1 MRRHLARLP
10 LLQRALAWLLL
21 ALLPLAQAVAAGHAV
36 SHLAG
41 GGQGSPDDR
50 QALHAAHCELC
61 ITAATVAG
69 GALPAT
75 LPVLPPLELAQA
87 APVVAVADLWSPA
100 LVTVYDSRA
109 PPAFTH

>member
-1 MRRHLARLP
+1 MRRPRRLP

-41 GGQGSPDDR
+41 GGPGSPDDR

-69 GALPAT
+69 GAPPAALPQ
-75 LPVLPPLELAQA
+75 LPLLQTAHA
-87 APVVAVADLWSPA
+87 APAIGVSDAWSPA
-100 LVTVYDSRA
+100 PATVYDSRA
-109 PPAFTH
+109 PPAFTS

>member
-1 MRRHLARLP
+1 MRRHLSRLP

-41 GGQGSPDDR
+41 GGPGTAEDK

-61 ITAATVAG
+61 ITAATVAA

-75 LPVLPPLELAQA
+75 LPTLPALRLQQP
-87 APVVAVADLWSPA
+87 APAVAVDSAWTPPFA
-100 LVTVYDSRA
+100 AAYDSRA
-109 PPAFTH
+109 PPVFTH

>member
-1 MRRHLARLP
+1 MRPRYRLNLP
-10 LLQRALAWLLL
+10 QRLLAWLLL

-41 GGQGSPDDR
+41 SKGATDEQ

-69 GALPAT
+69 GAPPVALPG
-75 LPVLPPLELAQA
+75 LPPLDVAQA
-87 APVVAVADLWSPA
+87 APTLAVTDPWLPTPA
-100 LVTVYDSRA
+100 PLYHSRA
-109 PPAFTH
+109 PPALAH

>member
-1 MRRHLARLP
+1 MRPRFRLNLP
-10 LLQRALAWLLL
+10 PRFLAWLLVL
-21 ALLPLAQAVAAGHAV
+21 LLPLAQAVAAGHAV

-41 GGQGSPDDR
+41 GQDASDEQ

-69 GALPAT
+69 GALPAA
-75 LPVLPPLELAQA
+75 LPSLPPLDAAQA
-87 APVVAVADLWSPA
+87 MPAAVLTQPWLPTPAP
-100 LVTVYDSRA
+100 VYDSRA

>member
-1 MRRHLARLP
+1 MRRHLSRLS

-41 GGQGSPDDR
+41 GSGSPDDQ

-61 ITAATVAG
+61 ITAATVAA

-75 LPVLPPLELAQA
+75 LPALPALRLEQP
-87 APVVAVADLWSPA
+87 APAVAVDSAWTPPFA
-100 LVTVYDSRA
+100 AAYDSRA
-109 PPAFTH
+109 PPVFTH